1 MWNFNS
7 RTGTEPDYITD
18 TKNLNLSGD
27 YAIDTFTVSRNNEDV
42 SINYF
47 GHQLLKLCIAT
58 KLRILNYLIVEQ
70 GVTSK
75 VISLTLVFEGLVQ

>member
-1 MWNFNS
+1 MGILIVELGLS
-7 RTGTEPDYITD
+7 QITD

-47 GHQLLKLCIAT
+47 SHQLLKFVLQ
-58 KLRILNYLIVEQ
+58 LNLGSLI
-70 GVTSK
+70 T
-75 VISLTLVFEGLVQ
+75 